1 MTMPKTV
8 PQIVLRIAHRRAS
21 LLAVPLAL
29 ALAACSAEPADDAA
43 APAASASAS
52 TTPAAPVAE
61 EVVSANTLTLEG
73 LGPLKLGQAVDP
85 ASGFS
90 ARGAQA
96 SDACIVM
103 SSPSYPDVYAIVEG
117 GTVQRISVS
126 QGSTVTLIEGV
137 GPGATRATVDGA
149 FPGFVEEAHKYVPG
163 GKYLTAPGA
172 ERGDPAVRFELD
184 EGGKVT
190 TVHVG
195 MMPVLGYVEAC
206 S

>member
-1 MTMPKTV
+1 MTRHSP
-8 PQIVLRIAHRRAS
+8 AS
-21 LLAVPLAL
+21 LLALTFSVPLAL

-43 APAASASAS
+43 
-52 TTPAAPVAE
+52 TPAATASAAPSATASAVPE
-61 EVVSANTLTLEG
+61 EQVSANTLTLEG
-73 LGPLKLGQAVDP
+73 LGALKLGQPVDP
-85 ASGFS
+85 ASGFAS
-90 ARGAQA
+90 RGAQA

-117 GTVQRISVS
+117 GVVKRISVS
-126 QGSTVTLIEGV
+126 EGSTVTLVEGV
-137 GPGATRATVDGA
+137 GPGATEATVDGA
-149 FPGFVEEAHKYVPG
+149 FPGFREEPHKYVPG
-163 GKYLTAPGA
+163 GKYLTAPNA
-172 ERGDPAVRFELD
+172 ESGEPALRFELD